1 VPRFTVDAPFIT
13 CMPHALTSAP
23 LHCLVAPPRLQCRGP
38 ADPELLQ
45 TRSFASLFPARRRRW
60 RWRWRRATGDL
71 CLNAR
76 QPTVWYGKAREGGR
90 AHQRVRDGQERRKVE
105 AGQRYC
111 RRHRRFC
118 TAAHPPAKQRCV
130 WFPRRVGRA
139 KPVGRAL
146 LRDPQSVRFGRSPQ
160 CAPETMC
167 GVMTR
172 RQPKTMFELT
182 ITRLAPTCDQ
192 SSSRPNTGHSHECS
206 HG

>member
-1 VPRFTVDAPFIT
+1 MPRSGRSRTSPNPFVRESISSAAP
-13 CMPHALTSAP
+13 ALA
-23 LHCLVAPPRLQCRGP
+23 LAL
-38 ADPELLQ
+38 
-45 TRSFASLFPARRRRW
+45 
-60 RWRWRRATGDL
+60 ATGDL

>member
-1 VPRFTVDAPFIT
+1 MPRSGRSRTSPNPFVRESISSAAP
-13 CMPHALTSAP
+13 ALA
-23 LHCLVAPPRLQCRGP
+23 LAL
-38 ADPELLQ
+38 
-45 TRSFASLFPARRRRW
+45 
-60 RWRWRRATGDL
+60 ATGDGRPL
-71 CLNAR
+71 PQRAAANGM
-76 QPTVWYGKAREGGR
+76 VWYGSSGR